1 MGFDNN
7 YVTVDLDA
15 IAHNIT
21 AAAHKAGVPVMAV
34 IKADAYGHGAV
45 PIARHLEG
53 KCVFFGVSSFSEA
66 MELRKAEITTPI
78 LILGHT
84 PAAAFGP
91 MIENGIRPT
100 IFTWEDA
107 NAFSDEAVKLGKTAP
122 FHIAIDT
129 GMSRIGFQVTEEA
142 ADLCAEAARLP
153 GVLAEGLFSHY
164 ATADAADLTRARA
177 QAELFDRFIAMLR
190 QRGITIPICHL
201 SNSAG
206 IMNFSES
213 YNMVRA
219 GIITYGLVPSDEVD
233 PGLLDIKPALCW
245 CSRITHVKLLP
256 AGRQISYGGTYVTE
270 APTRVATVSVGYADG
285 YCRTLS
291 GNFHVLIRGKAAPI
305 LGRVCMD
312 QIMVDVTDIPQACEG
327 DEVVLVGR
335 SGNLQITAEQIS
347 AAAGVFHYEFVCG
360 IGRRVPRYYLHQ
372 GRIVHKVNYLLS
384 E

>member
-15 IAHNIT
+15 ITHNIT
-21 AAAHKAGVPVMAV
+21 AAAQKAGVPVMAV
-34 IKADAYGHGAV
+34 IKADGYGHGAV

-53 KCVFFGVSSFSEA
+53 KCAFFGVSSFSEA
-66 MELRKAEITTPI
+66 IELRKADIATPI

-84 PAAAFGP
+84 PTAAFGP
-91 MIENGIRPT
+91 MIENSIRPT

-107 NAFSDEAVKLGKTAP
+107 KAFSDEAVKQGKTAP
-122 FHIAIDT
+122 FHIAVDT
-129 GMSRIGFQVTEEA
+129 GMSRIGFQVTEES
-142 ADLCAEAARLP
+142 ADLCAEAAQLP
-153 GVLAEGLFSHY
+153 GVFAEGLFSHY
-164 ATADAADLTRARA
+164 ATADASDLTRAKA
-177 QAELFDRFIAMLR
+177 QAEQYACFLEMLR
-190 QRGITIPICHL
+190 QRGITVPICHL

-206 IMNFSES
+206 IMNFSNS

-219 GIITYGLVPSDEVD
+219 GIITYGLMPSDEVD
-233 PGLLDIKPALCW
+233 PALLDIKPALRW
-245 CSRITHVKLLP
+245 CSRVAHIKLLP
-256 AGRQISYGGTYVTE
+256 AGRQISYGGTYTTN

-291 GNFHVLIRGKAAPI
+291 GKFHVLIHGQAAPI

-312 QIMVDVTDIPQACEG
+312 QIMVDVTDIPQAAEG

-335 SGNLQITAEQIS
+335 SGDLQITAEQIS
-347 AAAGVFHYEFVCG
+347 EAAGVFHYEFLCG

-372 GRIVHKVNYLLS
+372 GRIVHSVNYLL
-384 E
+384 